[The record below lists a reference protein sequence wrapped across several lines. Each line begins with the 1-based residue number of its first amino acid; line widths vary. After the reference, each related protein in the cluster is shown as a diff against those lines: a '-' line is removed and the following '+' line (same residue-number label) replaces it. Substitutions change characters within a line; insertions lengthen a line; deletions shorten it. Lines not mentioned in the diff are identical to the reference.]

1 MMDWIVIKSMSN
13 KRQGKV
19 LKVFNRFT
27 IDLSPP
33 MVLAVGFLSLIII
46 GTLLLKLPMVTHHS
60 ISWMDAWFT
69 ASSAVTITGL
79 TALDVGSTFNVAGQV
94 IIALLVQLGGLGF
107 MTFAVVAALSLRSRM
122 GLGHQLLAQEALG
135 QTSLARVGQV
145 AKAVVLYSLFF
156 ELIGFVLLTLAWQE
170 QFGWSHSAYLAFF
183 HCISAFNN
191 AGFALFPDSLMSFAD
206 HAAINFIISG
216 LFIIG
221 GIGFVVLMDVRQQRK
236 WNLLSPNSRIIL
248 IATLVINLVAFALIW
263 LLEAHNPATLASLST
278 SEQMQAAWFQA
289 TVPRSSGFNTLPIHE
304 LYDATTVLMLLLMFI
319 GGGSLSTAGGIK
331 LGTFVVLLFSTYTF
345 LRRQEEVRILKRS
358 ISQQTV
364 MKALALTVITMMII
378 FMGIFLLAALEHEK
392 RFIDI
397 AFEVV
402 SAVCTVGLSRGITP
416 ELGDVSKFLLSCMM
430 FTGRLGPL
438 TLAYFIAIPTKTHLR
453 YPVTHIPVG

>member
-1 MMDWIVIKSMSN
+1 M
-13 KRQGKV
+13 
-19 LKVFNRFT
+19 KVFNRFT

-46 GTLLLKLPMVTHHS
+46 GTLLLKLPFVSHHS

-79 TALDVGSTFNVAGQV
+79 SAIDIGSSFNLAGQLIV
-94 IIALLVQLGGLGF
+94 ALLIQLGGLGF
-107 MTFAVVAALSLRSRM
+107 MTFAVVAALSLRSKM
-122 GLGHQLLAQEALG
+122 GLGQQLLAQEALG

-145 AKAVVLYSLFF
+145 ARAVVIYSLFF
-156 ELIGFVLLTLAWQE
+156 ELIGFVLLTLAWQG
-170 QFGWSHSAYLAFF
+170 QFGWGQSAYLAFF

-191 AGFALFPDSLMSFAD
+191 AGFALFPDSLMSFA
-206 HAAINFIISG
+206 HHTAINFIISG

-221 GIGFVVLMDVRQQRK
+221 IGFVVLMDVRQHRK
-236 WNLLSPNSRIIL
+236 WNLLSPNTRIVL
-248 IATLVINLVAFALIW
+248 IATLIINVVAFLLVW
-263 LLEAHNPATLASLST
+263 LLEARNPATLAQLST
-278 SEQMQAAWFQA
+278 SDQMLTAWFQA

-304 LYDATTVLMLLLMFI
+304 LNDATTVLMLLLMFI

-378 FMGIFLLAALEHEK
+378 FMGIFLLAALEHK
-392 RFIDI
+392 KSFIDI

-416 ELGDVSKFLLSCMM
+416 ELGDVSKFLLTCMM
-430 FTGRLGPL
+430 YTGRLGPL
-438 TLAYFIAIPTKTHLR
+438 TLAYFIAVPTKSQLR
-453 YPVTHIPVG
+453 YPVTNIPVG

>member
-1 MMDWIVIKSMSN
+1 MK
-13 KRQGKV
+13 
-19 LKVFNRFT
+19 LFNRFT

-33 MVLAVGFLSLIII
+33 MVLAVGFLMLIIT
-46 GTLLLKLPMVTHHS
+46 GTLLLKLPFVSTHP

-79 TALDVGSTFNVAGQV
+79 SAVDIGSSFTITGQL
-94 IIALLVQLGGLGF
+94 IIALLIQLGGLGF

-135 QTSLARVGQV
+135 QTSLAKVGQV
-145 AKAVVLYSLFF
+145 ARAVVIYSLFF
-156 ELIGFVLLTLAWQE
+156 ELIGFALLTLTWQG
-170 QFGWSHSAYLAFF
+170 QYGWGQSAYFAFF
-183 HCISAFNN
+183 HTISAFNN
-191 AGFALFPDSLMSFAD
+191 AGFALFPDSLTSFAH
-206 HAAINFIISG
+206 HAAVNFIISG

-221 GIGFVVLMDVRQQRK
+221 GIGFVVLMDVRQHRK
-236 WNLLSPNSRIIL
+236 WHLLSPNTRIIL
-248 IATLVINLVAFALIW
+248 IATLIINLVAFLLIW
-263 LLEAHNPATLASLST
+263 LLEARNPATLAHLST
-278 SEQMQAAWFQA
+278 GDQMLSAWFQA

-304 LYDATTVLMLLLMFI
+304 LNDATTVLMLLLMFI

-331 LGTFVVLLFSTYTF
+331 LGTFVVLLFSTYAF
-345 LRRQEEVRILKRS
+345 LRRQDEVRILKRS

-364 MKALALTVITMMII
+364 MKALALTAITMMLI
-378 FMGIFLLAALEHEK
+378 FLGIFLLAALEHK
-392 RFIDI
+392 KSFIDI

-416 ELGDVSKFLLSCMM
+416 ELGDISKFLLTCMM
-430 FTGRLGPL
+430 FIGRLGPL
-438 TLAYFIAIPTKTHLR
+438 TLAYFIAAPTKSQLR

>member
-1 MMDWIVIKSMSN
+1 M
-13 KRQGKV
+13 
-19 LKVFNRFT
+19 KVFNRFT

-46 GTLLLKLPMVTHHS
+46 GTLLLKLPFVSHHS

-79 TALDVGSTFNVAGQV
+79 SAIDIGSSFNLAGQLIV
-94 IIALLVQLGGLGF
+94 AILIQLGGLGF
-107 MTFAVVAALSLRSRM
+107 MTFAVVAALGLRSKM

-145 AKAVVLYSLFF
+145 ARAVVIYSLFF
-156 ELIGFVLLTLAWQE
+156 ELIGFVLLTLAWQG
-170 QFGWSHSAYLAFF
+170 QFGWGQSAYLAFF

-191 AGFALFPDSLMSFAD
+191 AGFALFPDSLMSFA
-206 HAAINFIISG
+206 HHTAINFIISG

-221 GIGFVVLMDVRQQRK
+221 GIGFVVLMDVRQHRK
-236 WNLLSPNSRIIL
+236 WNLLSPNTRIVL
-248 IATLVINLVAFALIW
+248 IATLIINVVAFLLVW
-263 LLEAHNPATLASLST
+263 LLEARNPATLAQLST
-278 SEQMQAAWFQA
+278 SDQMLTAWFQA

-304 LYDATTVLMLLLMFI
+304 LNDATTVLMLLLMFI

-378 FMGIFLLAALEHEK
+378 FMGIFLLAALEHK
-392 RFIDI
+392 KSFIDI

-416 ELGDVSKFLLSCMM
+416 ELGDVSKFLLTCMM
-430 FTGRLGPL
+430 YTGRLGPL
-438 TLAYFIAIPTKTHLR
+438 TLAYFIAVPTKSQLR
-453 YPVTHIPVG
+453 YPVTNIPVG